1 MNKVILIGR
10 LTKDPE
16 VKSTSNQTAL
26 CNFTIAVDRRFKDAN
41 GNRQADFI
49 NCVAWRQQ
57 ASLIGSYFHKGS
69 RIAIVG
75 NLQSRSYE
83 DNQGQKRY
91 VTEVVVD
98 EVEFVDSANNNNSGN
113 GYQNTQAAP
122 VQAPV
127 APVAP
132 SAPVAPAM
140 SIAPSMDS
148 SSFEPTDDSVELPF
162 EV

>member
-41 GNRQADFI
+41 GNKQADFI
-49 NCVAWRQQ
+49 NCVAWRQT
-57 ASLIGSYFHKGS
+57 ASFIGSYFRKGS
-69 RIAIVG
+69 KIAVVG
-75 NLQSRSYE
+75 NLQSRSYD
-83 DNQGQKRY
+83 DNNGQKRY

-98 EVEFVDSANNNNSGN
+98 EVEFCESQNACNSNAQYASAPA
-113 GYQNTQAAP
+113 QAP
-122 VQAPV
+122 VAQAPV

-132 SAPVAPAM
+132 VS
-140 SIAPSMDS
+140 
-148 SSFEPTDDSVELPF
+148 PF
-162 EV
+162 SP